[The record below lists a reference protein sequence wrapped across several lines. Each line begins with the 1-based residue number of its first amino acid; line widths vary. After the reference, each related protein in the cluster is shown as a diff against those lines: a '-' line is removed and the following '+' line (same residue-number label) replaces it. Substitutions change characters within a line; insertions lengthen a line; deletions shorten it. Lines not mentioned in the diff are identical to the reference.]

1 MRKFENNYSN
11 WMKIDKESQLHSI
24 KLILDYWNSIGR
36 KVSVDD
42 NWFYDALVSAYWDGE
57 KSTIKQQ
64 MQLLGIMANVIV
76 DEDRNIKIKKLIS
89 ELTDN
94 EIEIYLMCEG
104 KIYETHNKNDVISD
118 EEFDK
123 AINDIASRTDKTYD
137 EIFNI
142 WNKVDRAIIGVE
154 I

>member
-1 MRKFENNYSN
+1 MRSFENNYSN
-11 WMKIDKESQLHSI
+11 WMKLDKESQLNSI
-24 KLILDYWNSIGR
+24 RIILGYWDSIGR

-42 NWFYDALVSAYWDGE
+42 KWFYDSLVSAYYDGE
-57 KSTIKQQ
+57 KNTINQE
-64 MQLLGIMANVIV
+64 MQLLGTMANVIV

-94 EIEIYLMCEG
+94 EIEFYLMCEG

-118 EEFDK
+118 EDFDN
-123 AINDIASRTDKTYD
+123 AINFVATKTDKTYD

-142 WNKVDRAIIGVE
+142 WNKVDRAIHGVE

>member
-1 MRKFENNYSN
+1 MRSFENNYSN
-11 WMKIDKESQLHSI
+11 WMKLDKESQLNSI
-24 KLILDYWNSIGR
+24 RIILGYWDSIGR
-36 KVSVDD
+36 KISVDD
-42 NWFYDALVSAYWDGE
+42 KWFYDSLVSAYYDGE
-57 KSTIKQQ
+57 KNTINQE
-64 MQLLGIMANVIV
+64 MQLLGTMANVIV

-94 EIEIYLMCEG
+94 EIEFYLMCEG

-118 EEFDK
+118 EDFDN
-123 AINDIASRTDKTYD
+123 AINFVATKTDKTYD

-142 WNKVDRAIIGVE
+142 WNKVDRAIHGVE

>member
-1 MRKFENNYSN
+1 MRSFENNYSN
-11 WMKIDKESQLHSI
+11 WMKLDKESQLNSI
-24 KLILDYWNSIGR
+24 RIILGYWDSIGR

-42 NWFYDALVSAYWDGE
+42 KWFNDSLVSAYYDGE
-57 KSTIKQQ
+57 KNTINQE
-64 MQLLGIMANVIV
+64 MQLLGTMANVIV

-94 EIEIYLMCEG
+94 EIEFYLMCEG

-118 EEFDK
+118 EEFDN
-123 AINDIASRTDKTYD
+123 AINFVATKTDKTYD

-142 WNKVDRAIIGVE
+142 WNKVDRAIHGVE

>member
-1 MRKFENNYSN
+1 
-11 WMKIDKESQLHSI
+11 
-24 KLILDYWNSIGR
+24 
-36 KVSVDD
+36 
-42 NWFYDALVSAYWDGE
+42 
-57 KSTIKQQ
+57 
-64 MQLLGIMANVIV
+64 MQLLGTMANVIV

-94 EIEIYLMCEG
+94 EIEFYLMCEG

-118 EEFDK
+118 EDFDN
-123 AINDIASRTDKTYD
+123 AINFVATKTDKTYD

-142 WNKVDRAIIGVE
+142 WNKVDRAIHGVE

>member
-1 MRKFENNYSN
+1 MRSFENNYSN
-11 WMKIDKESQLHSI
+11 WMKLDKESQLNSI
-24 KLILDYWNSIGR
+24 RIILGYWDSIGR

-42 NWFYDALVSAYWDGE
+42 KWFYDSLVSAYYDGE
-57 KSTIKQQ
+57 KNTINQE
-64 MQLLGIMANVIV
+64 MQLLGTMANVIV

-94 EIEIYLMCEG
+94 EIEFYLMCEG

-118 EEFDK
+118 EEFDN
-123 AINDIASRTDKTYD
+123 AINFVATKTDKTYD

-142 WNKVDRAIIGVE
+142 WNKVDRAIHGVE